1 MTEVNATTA
10 AINDPLPAFLS
21 VWETDT
27 ATPTVHVFD
36 KTKTQAAPGAYQQV
50 QLHNFK
56 FLGQPFVQAQYF
68 GLDSAGNNVA
78 SFSGGGVCQEFKD
91 RLVLA
96 QRQIFRA
103 YAIQQAAKG
112 VTPSEG
118 GFASWC
124 AIKAPHG
131 GWQFRGGNHRFGSAM
146 DIDATFNPYI
156 ATRSGSVF
164 GGELPSNTLTAI
176 DVGALKKI
184 RSAAIDGYR
193 RALAFMFGD
202 AISIPGLAKFEE
214 ETFFGEPQPGET
226 SAQIYRRMAITS
238 EAITWYLSTGFVA
251 NAGQRIPA
259 ANDIFPR
266 DPVDFKQTLE
276 RNIDFKLGKTNPTLK
291 AELNNSAKLDARLKQ
306 IAFDHD
312 AIRKTMIN
320 GTWKVTAGQIVFDSS
335 RDPTF
340 GFLSLR
346 EEIVTGIR
354 GQSLRWGAVDFG
366 PAQNGDVMHFDLN
379 QPPAMTV
386 DANPKGLFFV
396 SKVPKS

>member
-1 MTEVNATTA
+1 MPEVNATTA

-112 VTPSEG
+112 VTPSEA

-124 AIKAPHG
+124 GIKAPHG
-131 GWQFRGGNHRFGSAM
+131 GWQFRGGNHRFGSAL

-156 ATRSGSVF
+156 ATRTGAVF
-164 GGELPSNTLTAI
+164 GGEKPTNTVDGKDKDDLKAVRDKAI
-176 DVGALKKI
+176 TGYQN
-184 RSAAIDGYR
+184 AIE
-193 RALAFMFGD
+193 FMFGKPPN
-202 AISIPGLAKFEE
+202 IPGIKFDAA
-214 ETFFGEPQPGET
+214 TFFGGMQAGET
-226 SAQIYRRMAITS
+226 SADAYRRMALTS
-238 EAITWYLSTGFVA
+238 EAMSWYLNTGFAA
-251 NAGQRIPA
+251 NSGQRIPA
-259 ANDIFPR
+259 AKDISPR
-266 DPVDFKQTLE
+266 ELDAFAEQLRLT
-276 RNIDFKLGKTNPTLK
+276 IDVKLGKTNPLLK
-291 AELNNSAKLDARLKQ
+291 DELNDPVKLAALRNK
-306 IAFDHD
+306 IIIDHD

-320 GTWKVTAGQIVFDSS
+320 GTWTVKNGQIVFDSS

-346 EEIVTGIR
+346 EEIVVGIR
-354 GQSLRWGAVDFG
+354 AQNLRWGAVDFG
-366 PAQNGDVMHFDLN
+366 PAENGDVMHFDLN
-379 QPPAMTV
+379 AQPNMSV

-396 SKVPKS
+396 SKLPKS